1 MGVTT
6 LTTSADVW
14 RTLDG
19 MYTTRTRAR
28 SVNTRIALATTR
40 KGASTMTE
48 FYFKMKS
55 YADEM
60 AASGQNLGDEE
71 FVAYVLTGLDEEIYN
86 SFVSSIV
93 TRVEPISSAEL
104 YSQML
109 AFELRLMKQAAN
121 TSYTSSSA
129 NAASRERGAPW
140 TRGGSPSRGRGRS
153 SGSGRGSSSRRSR
166 GGYNN
171 NNNYSR
177 RSSGGVP
184 SDATGGHDHP
194 RCQVCKKVGH
204 EADICWHR
212 YDDSYAPDN
221 RAANMASSSG
231 ADQNW
236 YLDSGSTDHITGELE
251 QLTMHQQYNG
261 NKQIRAANGAGM
273 DIAHVGQSVIPT
285 PTHPLHLNQ
294 VIHVPN
300 AHKQLVS
307 IQRFTLD
314 NNTFIEL
321 HPYSFLIKDQ
331 VTKQVLLHGPCRGGL
346 YPLHLISPTVHKLI
360 LSAIK
365 SSSQRWHLCLGHPSR
380 DIVLRVI
387 KSNSLSCSSFE
398 SSDSVCDACL
408 QVKAHQLPY
417 PQSSRQSTAPL
428 QLVFSDVWG
437 PTIDFFGNKKYY
449 VSFIDDYSKFI

>member
-1 MGVTT
+1 MRVTT
-6 LTTSADVW
+6 LTTSTDVW

-19 MYTTRTRAR
+19 MYTIRTRAR

-40 KGASTMTE
+40 KCVSTMTE

-55 YADEM
+55 CADEM
-60 AASGQNLGDEE
+60 AASGQTLSDEE
-71 FVAYVLTGLDEEIYN
+71 FVAYVLTGLDEEIYY

-93 TRVEPISSAEL
+93 TRVEPISPAEL
-104 YSQML
+104 YSQMR

-129 NAASRERGAPW
+129 NAASRGRGAPW

-153 SGSGRGSSSRRSR
+153 SGSGRGSSSRGSR
-166 GGYNN
+166 GGYNNN

-184 SDATGGHDHP
+184 SDATGGHDRL

-236 YLDSGSTDHITGELE
+236 YLNSGATDHITRELE
-251 QLTMHQQYNG
+251 QLIMHQQYNG
-261 NKQIRAANGAGM
+261 NEQIQAANGACM

-294 VIHVPN
+294 VLHVLN

-307 IQRFTLD
+307 IHRFTLD

-331 VTKQVLLHGPCRGGL
+331 VTKRVLLHGPCRGGL
-346 YPLHLISPTVHKLI
+346 YPLHSISPTVHKLI

-365 SSSQRWHLCLGHPSR
+365 PSSQRWHLRLGHPSR

-408 QVKAHQLPY
+408 QAKALQLPY

-428 QLVFSDVWG
+428 
-437 PTIDFFGNKKYY
+437 
-449 VSFIDDYSKFI
+449 

>member
-1 MGVTT
+1 MAFNSNSTTTIPSSFQIPIAEKLSKTNYMLWKAQVLPPIRAAQMEGLLIGAEAMPAQTIIIKFGDNTSAQPNLEYARWVSHDQAVLGYLFSSLTREVLMGVTM
-6 LTTSADVW
+6 LTTSANVW
-14 RTLDG
+14 HTLDG
-19 MYTTRTRAR
+19 MYATRTCAR

-40 KGASTMTE
+40 KGASTMTK
-48 FYFKMKS
+48 FYSKMKS
-55 YADEM
+55 YVDEM
-60 AASGQNLGDEE
+60 AASGQTLGDEE

-93 TRVEPISSAEL
+93 TRVEPISPAEL

-109 AFELRLMKQAAN
+109 AFELRLMKQVAN
-121 TSYTSSSA
+121 TSYTTSST
-129 NAASRERGAPW
+129 NAVSRGCGAPW
-140 TRGGSPSRGRGRS
+140 THGGSPSRGRGRS
-153 SGSGRGSSSRRSR
+153 SGSGRGSSSRESR

-171 NNNYSR
+171 NNYSC

-184 SDATGGHDHP
+184 SDATGGQDRL

-221 RAANMASSSG
+221 HAANMASSLG

-236 YLDSGSTDHITGELE
+236 YLDSGATDHIIGELE

-261 NKQIRAANGAGM
+261 NEQIRAANGAGM

-294 VIHVPN
+294 VFHVPN

-307 IQRFTLD
+307 IHCFTLD

-321 HPYSFLIKDQ
+321 HPYSF
-331 VTKQVLLHGPCRGGL
+331 
-346 YPLHLISPTVHKLI
+346 
-360 LSAIK
+360 
-365 SSSQRWHLCLGHPSR
+365 
-380 DIVLRVI
+380 
-387 KSNSLSCSSFE
+387 
-398 SSDSVCDACL
+398 
-408 QVKAHQLPY
+408 
-417 PQSSRQSTAPL
+417 
-428 QLVFSDVWG
+428 
-437 PTIDFFGNKKYY
+437 
-449 VSFIDDYSKFI
+449 